1 VENTLTA
8 NSKGGIYECAVAD
21 ALYKK
26 GYTLYFYKNETT
38 KKELDI
44 ILQKAGQIIPVELK
58 AGNARANS
66 MRTIMKKYE
75 NITTAYK
82 FINGNI
88 GVSEDGVVTLPLY
101 MAAFI

>member
-1 VENTLTA
+1 MRSGKYKEIE
-8 NSKGGIYECAVAD
+8 KG
-21 ALYKK
+21 
-26 GYTLYFYKNETT
+26 
-38 KKELDI
+38 
-44 ILQKAGQIIPVELK
+44 
-58 AGNARANS
+58 ARANS

-101 MAAFI
+101 MATFI

>member
-1 VENTLTA
+1 MRSGKYKEIE
-8 NSKGGIYECAVAD
+8 KG
-21 ALYKK
+21 
-26 GYTLYFYKNETT
+26 
-38 KKELDI
+38 
-44 ILQKAGQIIPVELK
+44 
-58 AGNARANS
+58 ARANS

-88 GVSEDGVVTLPLY
+88 GVSEGGVVTLPLY